1 MLLVVEG
8 DPTENIWNTR
18 NISGLIVDGIASG
31 NFFPLPA
38 DDSRTSRYCSE
49 YCPNS
54 IACGS
59 ARSKLAEMK
68 QADPDLSGL
77 RALRDIE

>member
-1 MLLVVEG
+1 M
-8 DPTENIWNTR
+8 
-18 NISGLIVDGIASG
+18 DGIAAG
-31 NFFPLPA
+31 NFFPMPA
-38 DDSRTSRYCSE
+38 EDPRAQRFCSE

-68 QADPDLSGL
+68 QSDPDLSGL
-77 RALRDIE
+77 RALREIE